1 MKKSLL
7 SILLVTS
14 VCFVNAQTTYEVVV
28 GPGLTYS
35 PPSLII
41 NEGDSVTFT
50 LAGGY
55 HDVNFETSSI
65 TGVSFDNPSQVES
78 IPMQSLEGLMGSIT
92 FDAPGVYNYDCSG
105 YGHAGQGMVGY
116 VTVLESSDCIDDD
129 QAMNTIFSGGMSI
142 STCTEAIEY
151 LVQNYSWTENEACEL
166 EVDTMFTFSG
176 TTLADFCECSCGNQ
190 NINIIEISPSNQN
203 GDYLYS
209 IDLFGRK
216 VDFLLKNQIIF
227 DVYSSGKVLQRM
239 IIE

>member
-1 MKKSLL
+1 MKKTFLAIIIVFTS
-7 SILLVTS
+7 SVLV
-14 VCFVNAQTTYEVVV
+14 AQSTDTVMV
-28 GPGLTYS
+28 GNMYYS
-35 PPSLII
+35 PSSLTI
-41 NEGDSVTFT
+41 ESGDQVVFV
-50 LAGGY
+50 LVDGV
-55 HDVNFETSSI
+55 HDVNFETSSL

-78 IPMQSLEGLMGSIT
+78 IPMQSLVGLMGAIT
-92 FDAPGVYNYDCSG
+92 FDAPGVYDYDCSG

-203 GDYLYS
+203 GNYLYS

>member
-1 MKKSLL
+1 MKKTFLAIIIVFTS
-7 SILLVTS
+7 SVLV
-14 VCFVNAQTTYEVVV
+14 AQSTDTVMV
-28 GPGLTYS
+28 GNMYYS
-35 PPSLII
+35 PSSLTI
-41 NEGDSVTFT
+41 ESGDQVVFV
-50 LAGGY
+50 LVDGV
-55 HDVNFETSSI
+55 HDVNFETSSL

-78 IPMQSLEGLMGSIT
+78 IPMQSLVGLMGAIT
-92 FDAPGVYNYDCSG
+92 FHALGVYDYDCSG